1 MDEPQ
6 ERPAAPQSPAKI
18 ADLPDAGARPADRV
32 RIDRW
37 NQQAWPPLTF
47 GVPEGWSDV
56 PADQF
61 AWLPVERRIPPD
73 APLRG
78 GTTIVAA
85 VQRPADHGQS
95 WQVQLRRLEWH
106 AVANYV
112 MEDPVRWSRAR
123 ALVGEPLGQ
132 PTSLRICG
140 CAGVVLTYSCR
151 LDGEDLVF
159 AEAWWSHPSAAHY
172 FVASAPAADAHAWER
187 DFTAML
193 ANMQERGGYPNAIP
207 SAPSPPAP
215 ERQHSEG
222 SWPQQEPIA
231 VRAPVMR
238 YRCHVE
244 TQLPYILHNV
254 TSSQRRLMV
263 LGSPSTVA
271 WSMVGIAAM
280 SMYGRAKA
288 GSLEGREVSV
298 PAYGQIVLTNDSLAL
313 HVVARPS
320 AGRVTVRVDPG
331 SDAVDLEIPYR
342 MVRGWGRDGHGVWF
356 DVVGRGVIR
365 VQTAAVDEL
374 TGWLRHLTHGRT
386 WQAPI
391 PTELR
396 APPAIGGWCQQDA
409 RFTFAY
415 PPGWGTVDQRAL
427 ADYSMSFAPD
437 RLTCGVGT
445 EAGRWE
451 GQVLVIDCGPAAAH
465 ISHPGVE
472 SLAALLI
479 EGLYPPGPTSLV
491 MLDGAPAVL
500 GRAAHPTPEGI
511 FDRTY
516 GFVVHGGVLYALWYG
531 TVGGALGDGS
541 HEHWLPAFHSLLA
554 TWHWY

>member
-6 ERPAAPQSPAKI
+6 DRPAAPQNP
-18 ADLPDAGARPADRV
+18 AGAPDIPDVSAELADRV
-32 RIDRW
+32 RVDRW

-85 VQRPADHGQS
+85 IERSAERGQS

-106 AVANYV
+106 AVAAYV
-112 MEDPVRWSRAR
+112 MDDPLRWSRAR
-123 ALVGEPLGQ
+123 ALVGEPRGE

-140 CAGVVLTYSCR
+140 CAGVRLTYSCL
-151 LDGEDLVF
+151 LDGEQLVF
-159 AEAWWSHPSAAHY
+159 AEAWWSHPSSAHY
-172 FVASAPAADAHAWER
+172 FVASAPAADAQALER
-187 DFTAML
+187 DFSAML

-207 SAPSPPAP
+207 SAQS
-215 ERQHSEG
+215 
-222 SWPQQEPIA
+222 PQQAPIA
-231 VRAPVMR
+231 VRTPVMR
-238 YRCHVE
+238 YRCPVE
-244 TQLPYILHNV
+244 TQLPYTMHNV
-254 TSSQRRLMV
+254 TSHQRRLMV
-263 LGSPSTVA
+263 LGSPSMVA

-280 SMYGRAKA
+280 SMYGRTKA
-288 GSLEGREVSV
+288 GSLEGREVAV
-298 PAYGQIVLTNDSLAL
+298 PAYGEIVLTDDSLAL

-320 AGRVTVRVDPG
+320 AGRVALRLEPG
-331 SDAVDLEIPYR
+331 TDGVDLDIPYR
-342 MVRGWGRDGHGVWF
+342 LVRGWGRDAHGVWF

-365 VQTAAVDEL
+365 LQTSAVEEL
-374 TGWLRHLTHGRT
+374 NSWLRHLSHGRT
-386 WQAPI
+386 WQP
-391 PTELR
+391 PTPMELR
-396 APPAIGGWCQQDA
+396 APATIGGWCQQDA

-415 PPGWGTVDQRAL
+415 PQGWGPVNQAAL
-427 ADYSMSFAPD
+427 ADYSLAFAPD

-445 EAGRWE
+445 DAGRWE
-451 GQVLVIDCGPAAAH
+451 AQVLVIDCGPAAAH
-465 ISHPGVE
+465 LSHPGIE

-479 EGLYPPGPTSLV
+479 EGLHPPGPISLV

-516 GFVVHGGVLYALWYG
+516 GFVVHHGVLYAFWYG

-541 HEHWLPAFHSLLA
+541 HERWLPAFHSLLA